1 MLQAVHYSFGFAMI
15 FVALAFLI
23 IVGPHVETLS
33 AREKWGS
40 CLLLA
45 FLLLKGGWRI
55 YCGWK
60 LRK

>member
-1 MLQAVHYSFGFAMI
+1 MQQAVHYSLGFAMI
-15 FVALAFLI
+15 FVAIAFSI
-23 IVGPHVETLS
+23 IVGPDVDMLS

-45 FLLLKGGWRI
+45 FLLFKGGWRL